1 VSAVTVEE
9 RAGGVRFSVPVQPRA
24 SRSEVAGIQQGA
36 LKVRLQAP
44 PVDGAANEALVDF
57 LADSLDV
64 PRRMIRIVSGE
75 SSRSKVVEALGVSV
89 AAVRLARGLTD
100 ADPDRFRRRPARGL
114 AQPLAGAGHKV
125 GAHSVAKPRSWPQ
138 AAPCWS

>member
-1 VSAVTVEE
+1 MSAVTVEE
-9 RAGGVRFSVPVQPRA
+9 RAGGVRFSVRVQPRA

-75 SSRSKVVEALGVSV
+75 SSRSKVVEARGVSV
-89 AAVRLARGLTD
+89 AAV
-100 ADPDRFRRRPARGL
+100 
-114 AQPLAGAGHKV
+114 AQLAGEG
-125 GAHSVAKPRSWPQ
+125 
-138 AAPCWS
+138 

>member
-9 RAGGVRFSVPVQPRA
+9 RAGGVRFAVRVQPRA

-89 AAVRLARGLTD
+89 AAV
-100 ADPDRFRRRPARGL
+100 
-114 AQPLAGAGHKV
+114 AQLAGEG
-125 GAHSVAKPRSWPQ
+125 
-138 AAPCWS
+138 